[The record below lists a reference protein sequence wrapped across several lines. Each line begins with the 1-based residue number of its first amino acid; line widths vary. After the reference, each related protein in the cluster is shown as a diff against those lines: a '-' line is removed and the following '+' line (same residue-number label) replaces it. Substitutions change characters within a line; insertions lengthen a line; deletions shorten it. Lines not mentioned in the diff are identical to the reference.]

1 MKIGPHRISISF
13 YCYKIAV
20 LFCFPYYVFYG
31 IKKVLCRKECL
42 ESKPK
47 YSNVMA
53 IKKTIN
59 NFHCIFFSVEY
70 HFSYDK
76 KNKDIIL
83 AFSLVTFLLDKP
95 LGGNWKWYVNLL
107 LKDTL
112 ILDFWRWY
120 FFGIKTKAVIYF
132 YVLNKT
138 LINKLLVT

>member
-1 MKIGPHRISISF
+1 MSHTKNTWESIDIWIKISITSIWEIIVYRNTDKMWSIFGFYDFEHVANKADIAKWYYRENVIMKIGPHRISISF

-31 IKKVLCRKECL
+31 TKKVLCRKECL

-59 NFHCIFFSVEY
+59 NFYCIFFSVEY

-76 KNKDIIL
+76 KE
-83 AFSLVTFLLDKP
+83 
-95 LGGNWKWYVNLL
+95 
-107 LKDTL
+107 
-112 ILDFWRWY
+112 
-120 FFGIKTKAVIYF
+120 
-132 YVLNKT
+132 
-138 LINKLLVT
+138 